1 MQLVSFSVT
10 NYRSITTAYKLPFRQ
25 STVLI
30 GPNNEGKSNI
40 LKGLVTSLGFL
51 GALDRVRL
59 LRGRV
64 RMPSRDVGGYN
75 WSKDFPI
82 SLQNKLPDGESI
94 FGLEFKLS
102 DQEVSEFEE
111 EVESY
116 LNGNLPI
123 QLSFGKT
130 DPGFRVLKRG
140 PGGPALSKKAQVIA
154 QFIAKRI
161 NLTYIPAVR
170 TSEEAHNIVGNI
182 VDRQLAAVEEE
193 KAYRDALAE
202 VAKIQAPVLSAISNK
217 IKETLKQFLPNVR
230 EVRVTISED
239 ARYRA
244 LRREYQIIVDDG
256 TPTPLER
263 KGDGVQSLAALS
275 LMRQSFESGVS
286 GRQLILAIEEPES
299 HLHPK
304 AIHQLKSVIAD
315 IAKQHQVIMTTH
327 CPLFVD
333 RTSIRSNILVH
344 GNKALPAKEVKQ
356 IRDIL
361 GVRSADNLQ
370 NAEII
375 VVVEGEGD
383 RRALVALLKSSS
395 ATLNSAFIQGAI
407 AIESLF
413 GGNNLSYKLGQIRE
427 MMCIAHCFL
436 DYDKTGIAAQ
446 QRAEQDGLITLADVN
461 FTVCNGMK
469 ESEIEDIY
477 DDGLYSNMLQNRYGV
492 SILSPKFKGNDKWSN
507 RLRET
512 FKHQGKPWSDQIE
525 AKVKAEIA
533 ELVETSPSSALN
545 LHKRSSFDTLVQALE
560 AKLFAISASKV

>member
-40 LKGLVTSLGFL
+40 LKALVTSLGFL
-51 GALDRVRL
+51 GALDRFRL
-59 LRGRV
+59 FRGRV
-64 RMPSRDVGGYN
+64 RMHSRDIGGYN
-75 WSKDFPI
+75 WSKDFPV
-82 SLQNKLPDGESI
+82 SLQDKLPDGESI

-102 DQEVSEFEE
+102 DREVGEFEE

-140 PGGPALSKKAQVIA
+140 PGGPALSRKAQSIA
-154 QFIAKRI
+154 KFIAKRI
-161 NLTYIPAVR
+161 NLTYIPAIR
-170 TSEEAHNIVGNI
+170 TSEEAHNVVGNI

-193 KAYRDALAE
+193 KAYKDALAE
-202 VAKIQAPVLSAISNK
+202 VAKIQAPVLNAISNK
-217 IKETLKQFLPNVR
+217 IKETLKEFLPNVR
-230 EVRVTISED
+230 DVKVTISED

-244 LRREYQIIVDDG
+244 LRREYEIVVDDG

-275 LMRQSFESGVS
+275 LMRQSFESGAS

-304 AIHQLKSVIAD
+304 AIHQLKAVIAD

-333 RTSIRSNILVH
+333 RTSIKSNILVH
-344 GNKALPAKEVKQ
+344 GNKALPAKDVKQ

-361 GVRSADNLQ
+361 GIRSADNLQ

-375 VVVEGEGD
+375 LVVEGEDD
-383 RRALVALLKSSS
+383 RRALIALLKTSS
-395 ATLNSAFIQGAI
+395 ANLNSAFAQGAI

-413 GGNNLSYKLGQIRE
+413 GGSNLSYKLGQIRE
-427 MMCIAHCFL
+427 MMCVVHCYL
-436 DYDKTGIAAQ
+436 DHDKAGIDAQ
-446 QRAEQDGLITLADVN
+446 QRAERDGLITLADVN
-461 FTVCNGMK
+461 FSVCNGMK

-477 DDGLYSNMLQNRYGV
+477 EEGLYINMLQNRYGV
-492 SILSPKFKGNDKWSN
+492 SLLSPRFKGNDKWSN

-512 FKHQGKPWSDQIE
+512 FKHQGKPWSAQIE
-525 AKVKAEIA
+525 AKLKTEIA
-533 ELVETSPSSALN
+533 ELVETNPGSALN

-560 AKLFAISASKV
+560 AKLSAISASKV